1 MLKFDES
8 MKIISAF
15 IPPQGSETRTLG
27 TSDLAD
33 KDPERDSMKEAI
45 KRMQTAFDVLNKNK
59 DNLTSFHDIKIKKPE
74 ECTTGESIRIENQV
88 LLNSLRDVSQELL
101 GYHVNNIIEIT
112 KFLKSIFNISQ
123 RGDST
128 WEVKGVNNNVLF
140 AGFPVL
146 DILTDQAREI
156 LLKYYSG
163 CETIYQKGVEIWK
176 EDVKSKA
183 AVPAAAPVAAAP
195 EPMP

>member
-1 MLKFDES
+1 M
-8 MKIISAF
+8 
-15 IPPQGSETRTLG
+15 
-27 TSDLAD
+27 
-33 KDPERDSMKEAI
+33 
-45 KRMQTAFDVLNKNK
+45 
-59 DNLTSFHDIKIKKPE
+59 TSFHDIKIKKPE

-176 EDVKSKA
+176 QDVKSKKA
-183 AVPAAAPVAAAP
+183 AMPVAAAPVAAAP
-195 EPMP
+195 VEPMP